1 MNVDAAVKLDR
12 IYEPQQQRS
21 RDTVERVLQEF
32 VRLLAKKP
40 FEEISMAE
48 LARRSRIAVT
58 SIYARF
64 ENKQALVLAAH
75 ERHRNEMIR
84 NIGRLLDPAR
94 WEGDSVENVV
104 HAVMDAI
111 IADWRSRLPL
121 LRAALLINDR
131 EVYERAAQ
139 ILRYFSERMAA
150 LLSPRLASISD
161 NEREHR
167 IDFACRAAT
176 ALLQQQLLFGD
187 VEPGRFRISE
197 AELSRR
203 IADQFLAS
211 INGAHSSPAKKSR
224 RLQSQGRTKHV

>member
-1 MNVDAAVKLDR
+1 MNVDAAAKLDR

-48 LARRSRIAVT
+48 LAHRARIAVT

-94 WEGDSVENVV
+94 WEGESIETVV

-150 LLSPRLASISD
+150 LLSPRLTNISD
-161 NEREHR
+161 DEREHR

-187 VEPGRFRISE
+187 VEPGRFHISE

-203 IADQFLAS
+203 VADQFLATIS
-211 INGAHSSPAKKSR
+211 AANSPPAKKSHT
-224 RLQSQGRTKHV
+224 LQSRGRTKHV